1 VGGYGTD
8 RGTSCEDWECF
19 VKLVHAGHRPGVV
32 PDHLFY
38 YRHRPGGFSRSTNWF
53 ANHQRVLRQFAHAG
67 ALPPA
72 ESLALW
78 TALLGFHQELERRGA
93 AAPSRRHRL
102 AGGLHALLARPAK
115 WLRGR

>member
-1 VGGYGTD
+1 
-8 RGTSCEDWECF
+8 
-19 VKLVHAGHRPGVV
+19 LIHAGHRLGVV

-78 TALLGFHQELERRGA
+78 TALLGFQQELEFRDGA
-93 AAPSRRHRL
+93 GVPRRHRIADWVYEVIKKPL
-102 AGGLHALLARPAK
+102 G
-115 WLRGR
+115 WIRGR